1 MIRSQESGVGSR
13 RACLIRNARGRYSD
27 AWLAGFSAELER
39 PCAVLVAVGL
49 AGQRAF
55 SAIEERWLGV
65 DRTERPSAVINAQL
79 LDGNGRPILGR
90 HC

>member
-1 MIRSQESGVGSR
+1 MPGSLASLR
-13 RACLIRNARGRYSD
+13 TWNA
-27 AWLAGFSAELER
+27 

-55 SAIEERWLGV
+55 SAIQERWLGV
-65 DRTERPSAVINAQL
+65 DRTKRPSAVINAQL
-79 LDGNGRPILGR
+79 LDGNRRPILGR